1 MRNGKKGVIALE
13 EVPSLCDEQAII
25 AFFLPFIS
33 STSKAMLGDILRKA
47 PCVLVENVPVDV
59 GEVFVKK
66 LRSLGVGVVSS
77 TADGNTRLLCLDKR

>member
-25 AFFLPFIS
+25 AFFSPFMS
-33 STSKAMLGDILRKA
+33 SSARAMLSDALRQA
-47 PCVLVENVPVDV
+47 PCVLMENVRVDV

-66 LRSLGVGVVSS
+66 LRSLGAGVVFS

>member
-1 MRNGKKGVIALE
+1 MSEEKKGFLTIE
-13 EVPSLCDEQAII
+13 EIPSSCDEQAII

-66 LRSLGVGVVSS
+66 LRSLGAGVVFS

>member
-1 MRNGKKGVIALE
+1 MSEEKKGFLTIKE
-13 EVPSLCDEQAII
+13 IPSSLDEQAII

-59 GEVFVKK
+59 GEVFVEK
-66 LRSLGVGVVSS
+66 LRSLGAGVVFS
-77 TADGNTRLLCLDKR
+77 TADVNTRLL

>member
-1 MRNGKKGVIALE
+1 MSEEKKGFLTIE
-13 EVPSLCDEQAII
+13 EITSSRDEQAII

-59 GEVFVKK
+59 GEVIVKK
-66 LRSLGVGVVSS
+66 LRSLGAGVVSS